1 MRPIGRSVSAALALL
16 ILAAVGTVFLRGRST
31 HIPARLETP
40 GTVQSADLL
49 ELQSKNL
56 AGPDAVDC
64 GRVPVG
70 GDPKVAT
77 ECALAAQ
84 TAGKPFRVRYDIRGI
99 DSFIA
104 VAIVRTPIGTV
115 GTLQYDSDPM
125 GGGGRAHESGLS
137 QEVSGASA
145 SLGEPKRTHQLFS
158 EGKLA
163 AERCDVPECGAV
175 LESRRR
181 PVYKPGPYWG

>member
-31 HIPARLETP
+31 HIPARLESP
-40 GTVQSADLL
+40 RTVESADLL

-56 AGPDAVDC
+56 AGPEAVDC

-84 TAGKPFRVRYDIRGI
+84 RAGKPFRVRYDIRGI

-115 GTLQYDSDPM
+115 GTLQYDSDPR
-125 GGGGRAHESGLS
+125 GGGGRAHEV
-137 QEVSGASA
+137 VS
-145 SLGEPKRTHQLFS
+145 PKRCPEPVHLWVNPNGRINCFQKES
-158 EGKLA
+158 SPPKDVMSPN
-163 AERCDVPECGAV
+163 AE
-175 LESRRR
+175 
-181 PVYKPGPYWG
+181 PY

>member
-31 HIPARLETP
+31 HIPARLESP
-40 GTVQSADLL
+40 RTVESADLL

-56 AGPDAVDC
+56 AGPEAVDC

-70 GDPKVAT
+70 GDPKVAS

-84 TAGKPFRVRYDIRGI
+84 RAGKPFRVRYDIRGI

-125 GGGGRAHESGLS
+125 GGGGRAHEV
-137 QEVSGASA
+137 VS
-145 SLGEPKRTHQLFS
+145 PKRCPEPVHLWVNPNGRINCFQKES
-158 EGKLA
+158 SPPKDVMSPN
-163 AERCDVPECGAV
+163 AE
-175 LESRRR
+175 
-181 PVYKPGPYWG
+181 PY

>member
-1 MRPIGRSVSAALALL
+1 M
-16 ILAAVGTVFLRGRST
+16 
-31 HIPARLETP
+31 
-40 GTVQSADLL
+40 
-49 ELQSKNL
+49 ELQSTNL

-84 TAGKPFRVRYDIRGI
+84 RAGKPFRVRYDIRGI

-104 VAIVRTPIGTV
+104 VAIVRTPIGIV

-125 GGGGRAHESGLS
+125 GGGGRAHE
-137 QEVSGASA
+137 VVF
-145 SLGEPKRTHQLFS
+145 PKRCPAPVHLWVNPNGRINCFQKES
-158 EGKLA
+158 SPPKDVMSPN
-163 AERCDVPECGAV
+163 AE
-175 LESRRR
+175 
-181 PVYKPGPYWG
+181 PY

>member
-1 MRPIGRSVSAALALL
+1 MSSDETKLSRRSPISMRPIGRSVSAALALL

-31 HIPARLETP
+31 HIPARLESP
-40 GTVQSADLL
+40 RTVESADLL

-56 AGPDAVDC
+56 AGPEAVDC

-70 GDPKVAT
+70 GDPRVAT

-84 TAGKPFRVRYDIRGI
+84 RAGKPFRVRYDIRGI

-115 GTLQYDSDPM
+115 GTLQYDSDPR
-125 GGGGRAHESGLS
+125 GGGGRAHEV
-137 QEVSGASA
+137 VS
-145 SLGEPKRTHQLFS
+145 PKRCPEPVHLWVNPNGRINCFQKES
-158 EGKLA
+158 SPPKDVMSPN
-163 AERCDVPECGAV
+163 AE
-175 LESRRR
+175 
-181 PVYKPGPYWG
+181 PY

>member
-31 HIPARLETP
+31 HIPARLESP
-40 GTVQSADLL
+40 RTVESADLL

-56 AGPDAVDC
+56 AGPEAVDC

-70 GDPKVAT
+70 GDPRVAT
-77 ECALAAQ
+77 ECALATQ
-84 TAGKPFRVRYDIRGI
+84 RAGKPFRVRYDIRGI

-115 GTLQYDSDPM
+115 GTLQYDSDPR
-125 GGGGRAHESGLS
+125 GGGGRAHEV
-137 QEVSGASA
+137 VS
-145 SLGEPKRTHQLFS
+145 PKRCPEPVHLWVNPNGRINCFQKES
-158 EGKLA
+158 SPPKDVMSPN
-163 AERCDVPECGAV
+163 AE
-175 LESRRR
+175 
-181 PVYKPGPYWG
+181 PY

>member
-31 HIPARLETP
+31 HIPARLESP
-40 GTVQSADLL
+40 RTVESADLL

-56 AGPDAVDC
+56 AGPEAVDC

-70 GDPKVAT
+70 GDPRVAT

-84 TAGKPFRVRYDIRGI
+84 RAGKPFRVRYDIRGI

-115 GTLQYDSDPM
+115 GTLQYDSDPR
-125 GGGGRAHESGLS
+125 GGGGRAHEV
-137 QEVSGASA
+137 VS
-145 SLGEPKRTHQLFS
+145 PKRCPEPVHLWVNPNGRINCFQKES
-158 EGKLA
+158 SPPKDVMSPN
-163 AERCDVPECGAV
+163 AE
-175 LESRRR
+175 
-181 PVYKPGPYWG
+181 PY

>member
-31 HIPARLETP
+31 HIPARLESP
-40 GTVQSADLL
+40 RTVESADLL

-56 AGPDAVDC
+56 AGPEAVDC

-70 GDPKVAT
+70 GDPRVAT

-84 TAGKPFRVRYDIRGI
+84 RAGKPFRVRYDIRGI

-125 GGGGRAHESGLS
+125 GGGGRAHEV
-137 QEVSGASA
+137 VS
-145 SLGEPKRTHQLFS
+145 PKRCPEPVHLWVNPNGRINCFQKES
-158 EGKLA
+158 SPPKDVMSPN
-163 AERCDVPECGAV
+163 AE
-175 LESRRR
+175 
-181 PVYKPGPYWG
+181 PY

>member
-31 HIPARLETP
+31 HIPAPLETP
-40 GTVQSADLL
+40 GTVESADLL

-84 TAGKPFRVRYDIRGI
+84 RAGKPFRVRYDIRGI

-125 GGGGRAHESGLS
+125 GGGGRAHEV
-137 QEVSGASA
+137 VS
-145 SLGEPKRTHQLFS
+145 PKRCPEPVHLWVNPNGRINCFQKES
-158 EGKLA
+158 SPPKDVMSPN
-163 AERCDVPECGAV
+163 AE
-175 LESRRR
+175 
-181 PVYKPGPYWG
+181 PY

>member
-1 MRPIGRSVSAALALL
+1 MSSDETKLRRGSPIPMRPIGRSVSAALASL
-16 ILAAVGTVFLRGRST
+16 ILAAAGTVFLRGRST
-31 HIPARLETP
+31 HMPARLETP

-56 AGPDAVDC
+56 AGPEAVDC

-84 TAGKPFRVRYDIRGI
+84 RAGKPFRVRYDIRGI

-115 GTLQYDSDPM
+115 GTLQHDSDPM
-125 GGGGRAHESGLS
+125 GGGGRAHEV
-137 QEVSGASA
+137 VS
-145 SLGEPKRTHQLFS
+145 PKRCPEPVHLWVNPNGRINCFQKES
-158 EGKLA
+158 SPPKDVMSPN
-163 AERCDVPECGAV
+163 AE
-175 LESRRR
+175 
-181 PVYKPGPYWG
+181 PY